1 MDSTFEL
8 VRDLE
13 RYLAALS
20 KLYALDKKH
29 LLQQLLVNAKIRA
42 IEGYSHDNIDGGVDG
57 HALQFML
64 PESLFLSVAKNKDE
78 LGKQICSD
86 LNSVHNVRDEFF
98 EAVWL
103 EMDLV
108 PETDW
113 RHESGVAIAP
123 TRIVPSAAASRIW
136 EPHCFRLFLSHKAT
150 VKKQVGDLKI
160 TLRIFGISAFVAH
173 EDVKPTKEWQ
183 DEIENALASMDAFA
197 ALMTETYH
205 DSDWTDQEVGFA
217 LARGVPLIPIDLG
230 LKPYGFMAKFQALPC
245 EWPKAAI
252 EIAKI
257 LIRESRMLSAWLQAA
272 SDCKSFDQGNLL
284 SAVLPNIVALSEDDI
299 DALAKAYNENGELR
313 GAFGFNGNKPLA
325 YGEGL
330 LPVLNRL
337 SSRRWIKDPA
347 GKIVITTPSKRRGS

>member
-197 ALMTETYH
+197 ALMTETYVINRSPSAPLDGDTPQRVWTGKDISYGH
-205 DSDWTDQEVGFA
+205 MKVFGSSYTDSWQSFKHCRASGPKP
-217 LARGVPLIPIDLG
+217 PL
-230 LKPYGFMAKFQALPC
+230 K
-245 EWPKAAI
+245 
-252 EIAKI
+252 
-257 LIRESRMLSAWLQAA
+257 
-272 SDCKSFDQGNLL
+272 
-284 SAVLPNIVALSEDDI
+284 
-299 DALAKAYNENGELR
+299 
-313 GAFGFNGNKPLA
+313 
-325 YGEGL
+325 
-330 LPVLNRL
+330 
-337 SSRRWIKDPA
+337 
-347 GKIVITTPSKRRGS
+347 